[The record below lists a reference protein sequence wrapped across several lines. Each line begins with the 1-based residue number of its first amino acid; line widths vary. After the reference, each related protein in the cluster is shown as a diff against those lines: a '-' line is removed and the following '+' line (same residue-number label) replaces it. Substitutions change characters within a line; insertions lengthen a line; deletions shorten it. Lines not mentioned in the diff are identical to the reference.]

1 MLSLVLASVSPA
13 EHSAG
18 PQELLE
24 QFGIQPA
31 YLAMQMISFVII
43 AFVFHRFMI
52 KPLILTMEE
61 RQKKIETGLKDA
73 ADIKAKLSATHQ
85 ETMQI
90 LQKAHAEATEIID
103 NARKTSKE
111 VSDRESKM
119 ATERSNEMFAKA
131 QQAIELEHKRM
142 MQEARGE
149 ITRLV
154 VATTQKVLAKELS
167 DFERARFNEAASKE
181 LTNV

>member
-1 MLSLVLASVSPA
+1 MLSLVLASASPE
-13 EHSAG
+13 EHAAG
-18 PQELLE
+18 PQALLE

-31 YLAMQMISFVII
+31 YLGMQLLSFGIL
-43 AFVFHRFMI
+43 AFVFYRYGI
-52 KPLILTMEE
+52 KPLLLTMEE
-61 RQKKIETGLKDA
+61 RQKKIETSLKDA

-85 ETMQI
+85 ESLQM
-90 LQKAHAEATEIID
+90 LQKAQAEATQIID

-111 VSDRESKM
+111 ISDRESKM
-119 ATERSNEMFAKA
+119 ATERSNEMFTKA
-131 QQAIELEHKRM
+131 QQAIEMEHKRM
-142 MQEARGE
+142 MQDARSE